1 MEDISLSTT
10 PQRFY
15 YNEGHSGNNKYTFEV
30 FREPD
35 GGYRAVSARWNRRL
49 DLVNEQTH
57 YTSSTKEGL
66 RDQDYPRTRQ
76 VKIFL
81 DSDFWDASHV

>member
-1 MEDISLSTT
+1 MSDLPI
-10 PQRFY
+10 RIY

-30 FREPD
+30 FKEPE

-49 DLVNEQTH
+49 DLINEQTH
-57 YTSSTKEGL
+57 YPSATKEGL
-66 RDQDYPRTRQ
+66 REQSYPRIRQ

-81 DSDFWDASHV
+81 DSDFWDNGDV

>member
-1 MEDISLSTT
+1 LSNTST
-10 PQRFY
+10 RVY

-30 FREPD
+30 FKEPD

-49 DLVNEQTH
+49 DLINEQTH
-57 YTSSTKEGL
+57 YTSTTKEGL
-66 RDQDYPRTRQ
+66 REQDYPRTRQ

-81 DSDFWDASHV
+81 DSDFWSDDDV

>member
-1 MEDISLSTT
+1 MSNTST
-10 PQRFY
+10 RVY

-30 FREPD
+30 FKEPD

-49 DLVNEQTH
+49 DLINEQTH
-57 YTSSTKEGL
+57 YTSTTKEGL
-66 RDQDYPRTRQ
+66 REQDYPRTRQ

-81 DSDFWDASHV
+81 DSDFWSDDDV